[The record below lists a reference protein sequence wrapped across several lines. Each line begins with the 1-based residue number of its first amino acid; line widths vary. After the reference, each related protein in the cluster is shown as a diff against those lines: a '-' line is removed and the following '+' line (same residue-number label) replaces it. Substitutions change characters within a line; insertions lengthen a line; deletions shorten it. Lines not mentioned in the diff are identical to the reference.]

1 MGDGFMLRP
10 QLMYAGSGLEEDAS
24 VFYGMD
30 VEPASTACI
39 QGQAWNDECFK
50 SWSWDRT
57 ACTDLVPFSVG
68 GMKAS
73 GVFMQLSADA
83 MAEGVSVGNA
93 VSLTFGKCNG
103 AGQCQYLFRVH
114 ASGSTD
120 KVLYEEV
127 GLYNWTRATRSSPTD
142 SRPAHNTMATCA
154 FSPVSV
160 ATEYVRPWDSLWIA
174 RSRYSGSFQSPWGI
188 ASFELEPIKS

>member
-1 MGDGFMLRP
+1 M
-10 QLMYAGSGLEEDAS
+10 
-24 VFYGMD
+24 FYGMD
-30 VEPASTACI
+30 VTPVESACL
-39 QGQAWNDECFK
+39 QGQSFDDECFK

-57 ACTDLVPFSVG
+57 GCSDLVPFSVG

-73 GVFMQLSADA
+73 GVFMQLSSDA
-83 MAEGVSVGNA
+83 MAEGVSIGNKYA
-93 VSLTFGKCNG
+93 ITFGRCNG
-103 AGQCQYLFRVH
+103 AGQCQYLFRITSPH
-114 ASGSTD
+114 SGD

-160 ATEYVRPWDSLWIA
+160 SPEYVRGWDSLWIA
-174 RSRYSGSFQSPWGI
+174 RSRFSGSLQSPWGI
-188 ASFELEPIKS
+188 ASFELNEVEQ